1 MMRLQGSARPRS
13 RSHVG
18 ARHATWAHTGLHM
31 QAQLSHDLVSDEAVL
46 TDIDAQSQSAL
57 GARQPTRATNQLLVL
72 QAKQVIQAQRL

>member
-1 MMRLQGSARPRS
+1 
-13 RSHVG
+13 
-18 ARHATWAHTGLHM
+18 M